1 MKTSFASLVVIGA
14 MLLSARAADVTA
26 KISSVHLCCSSCV
39 NLAEKTVADKAPGAK
54 AVADQDAEAIT
65 LTGPDIATVQKAAD
79 ALVKAGFFGKSGNPD
94 IKISADTGAKGQM
107 VQTLED
113 SHVHICCN
121 SCVKAVNAALKD
133 VPGVKATTGIA
144 KNAKTFQVTGD
155 FKDSDVFAAL
165 QKAGLTGKVG
175 AGD

>member
-107 VQTLED
+107 VQTLEV
-113 SHVHICCN
+113 SHVHLCCN
-121 SCVKAVNAALKD
+121 SCVKAVKD